1 MSKMDQGGFRS
12 DSSPQVSSRSSVPG
26 LATIIRAEI
35 ERSGKGLR
43 ELTRNK
49 VITERTRRNFYERLE
64 AGHLSTAEVLDIQE
78 FLGIDPI
85 RVMCAILIMRDP
97 MTYFDPF
104 CETLATVAE
113 EFGPALQEQVEAIR
127 GDFTPI
133 HRNLCKAQASKL
145 AKEMANHSERAN
157 RYRETGFD

>member
-1 MSKMDQGGFRS
+1 MSRMDQRDFRS
-12 DSSPQVSSRSSVPG
+12 ESDPRASSKSTVPG

-43 ELTRNK
+43 ELTRNRI
-49 VITERTRRNFYERLE
+49 ITERTRRNFYERLD
-64 AGHLSTAEVLDIQE
+64 AGHLSTIEVMEIQE

-85 RVMCAILIMRDP
+85 RAMCALFIMRDP

-104 CETLATVAE
+104 CETLATVAQ
-113 EFGPALQEQVEAIR
+113 EFGPALQERVDAIS

-145 AKEMANHSERAN
+145 AKEMANHSERAK

>member
-1 MSKMDQGGFRS
+1 MSKMDQGGFHS
-12 DSSPQVSSRSSVPG
+12 EPSPQAVCGSSVPG

-49 VITERTRRNFYERLE
+49 VISERTRRSFYERLE
-64 AGHLSTAEVLDIQE
+64 AGLLSTTEVMKIQE

-85 RVMCAILIMRDP
+85 RVMCALLIMRDP

-104 CETLATVAE
+104 CETLATVAQ
-113 EFGPALQEQVEAIR
+113 EFGPALQEQVAAIR

-133 HRNLCKAQASKL
+133 HRNLCKAQVSKL
-145 AKEMANHSERAN
+145 AKEMAKHSERAKQ
-157 RYRETGFD
+157 YRETGFD